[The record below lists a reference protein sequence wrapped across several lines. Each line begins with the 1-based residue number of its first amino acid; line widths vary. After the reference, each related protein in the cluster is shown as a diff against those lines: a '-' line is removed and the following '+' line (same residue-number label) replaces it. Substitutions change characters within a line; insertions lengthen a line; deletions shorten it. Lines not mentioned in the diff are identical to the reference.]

1 MSYEYTAKEQAIVD
15 HVFEIFEDAGKMDH
29 KDQVVAGAID
39 ILFKQ
44 VIGETKKYGC
54 IIDFGGGVRTKVEP
68 FAKRIWS
75 WAVIGVI
82 LIRYKGEAK
91 EMEDELREAVNLLA
105 GLFEGNH
112 TLGGITPLVQIER
125 IDQADVTQL
134 NDIPFY
140 WLPFQMTILEG
151 PD

>member
-1 MSYEYTAKEQAIVD
+1 
-15 HVFEIFEDAGKMDH
+15 
-29 KDQVVAGAID
+29 
-39 ILFKQ
+39 
-44 VIGETKKYGC
+44 
-54 IIDFGGGVRTKVEP
+54 
-68 FAKRIWS
+68 
-75 WAVIGVI
+75 
-82 LIRYKGEAK
+82 
-91 EMEDELREAVNLLA
+91 MEDELREAVNLLA

>member
-1 MSYEYTAKEQAIVD
+1 MAYEYTAKEQAIVD
-15 HVFEIFEDAGKMDH
+15 HIFGLFEDAGKMDH

-39 ILFKQ
+39 VLFAQ
-44 VIGETKKYGC
+44 VLGEQKKYAC

-82 LIRYKGEAK
+82 LIKYTGEVK
-91 EMEDELREAVNLLA
+91 EMEEELRGTINLLA

-125 IDQADVTQL
+125 IDQAEVTQL
-134 NDIPFY
+134 NDVPFY